1 MLPLDEAAQSAV
13 ILRGYRAARVE
24 FGLNRI
30 HLGAHLHLIKDHRL
44 WEGIAQSWDEF
55 LAIENINP
63 NAARQYI
70 NVAKKFVYEL
80 DLDDRTL
87 AKLGMAGISALEKA
101 GKVINEDNQEEVIAA
116 LTSLSERDAIQR
128 IIDISSGAD
137 DPEKPKVPGMRV
149 LRILKEYHE
158 LPPDLQMDFRDRLH
172 GSEQRRKRRKDTG
185 SASDDAALAR
195 PSQALTAPGLPD
207 AGGQSHEQ
215 VHEPAQTQRVSA
227 KFRFRL
233 K

>member
-44 WEGIAQSWDEF
+44 WEGVAQSWDEF

-87 AKLGMAGISALEKA
+87 AKLAMAGISALEKA
-101 GKVINEDNQEEVIAA
+101 GKVINEGNQDDVIAA

-128 IIDISSGAD
+128 ILDISSDSD

-158 LPPDLQMDFRDRLH
+158 LPPDLQMDFRDRLQ
-172 GSEQRRKRRKDTG
+172 GSEQRRRRRNDTG
-185 SASDDAALAR
+185 LAQDDAAPATTL
-195 PSQALTAPGLPD
+195 QALTAPGPPD
-207 AGGQSHEQ
+207 VAAQASEQ
-215 VHEPAQTQRVSA
+215 VPRASA
-227 KFRFRL
+227 KFRFRV